1 MRVINEHSVRSLE
14 DAFLYL
20 ADCQLATVSG
30 MALKK
35 SRPAG
40 EYKRQKSIAQKYVN
54 WMRAFGVDPQGT
66 RAEEVIFD
74 FDGDVSAWATKQ
86 QA

>member
-1 MRVINEHSVRSLE
+1 
-14 DAFLYL
+14 
-20 ADCQLATVSG
+20 
-30 MALKK
+30 
-35 SRPAG
+35 
-40 EYKRQKSIAQKYVN
+40 
-54 WMRAFGVDPQGT
+54 MRAFGVDPQGT